1 MFINC
6 NKYDCINNDDARCT
20 LGDSRWYP
28 LEIYDGECCCYE
40 KKESDKKLIDNPC
53 YHCYRGAIDE
63 CIGCKH
69 EYEPWHGD
77 LDADKIEVN
86 SGGDL
91 Q

>member
-6 NKYDCINNDDARCT
+6 NRYDCINNDDARCT
-20 LGDSRWYP
+20 LGDSEWYP

-40 KKESDKKLIDNPC
+40 KKEDDKKLIDNPC